1 MPTGDVD
8 TVNLPYDVDGVNIE
22 SVNISA
28 TPSARARAHPYHH
41 GDLRN
46 ALVEAAVQ
54 LAHEGGPSAI
64 VLREAARR
72 VGVSPNAAYRH
83 FDALP
88 DLVVEVA
95 QVALTRMAEVMQVE
109 LDQLVATDD
118 PASDAAARLMA
129 VGRGYVRF
137 ALDEPGLFSTA
148 FSSHEDMSKQ
158 KFGAPGV
165 ASSPPEALLQDRL
178 DELVAAGVV
187 KPADYDAIAKTC
199 WAVVHGLSLL
209 LLGPMSGVPV
219 DERPALIDACLSV
232 IGRGLAST

>member
-1 MPTGDVD
+1 
-8 TVNLPYDVDGVNIE
+8 VNLPDDVHGVNIKT
-22 SVNISA
+22 VNISA
-28 TPSARARAHPYHH
+28 TPSAGPVSAHPYHH

-95 QVALTRMAEVMQVE
+95 QVALAQMAEVMQFE
-109 LDQLVATDD
+109 LDRLVATDD
-118 PASDAAARLMA
+118 PARDAAARLMA

-148 FSSHEDMSKQ
+148 FSSHEEISKQ
-158 KFGAPGV
+158 EFASAGV
-165 ASSPPEALLQDRL
+165 ASSTPERLLQERL

-209 LLGPMSGVPV
+209 LLGPMSGVPL

>member
-1 MPTGDVD
+1 
-8 TVNLPYDVDGVNIE
+8 VNLPYDVHGVNIKN
-22 SVNISA
+22 VNISA
-28 TPSARARAHPYHH
+28 TPSAGPVSAHPYHH

-88 DLVVEVA
+88 DLVLEVA
-95 QVALTRMAEVMQVE
+95 QVALTRMGDAMQFE
-109 LDQLVATDD
+109 LDRLVATDD

-148 FSSHEDMSKQ
+148 FSSHEEASMREFSAGSK
-158 KFGAPGV
+158 
-165 ASSPPEALLQDRL
+165 SSTPEVLLQARL
-178 DELVAAGVV
+178 DELVAVGVV

-209 LLGPMSGVPV
+209 LLGPMSGVPL

>member
-1 MPTGDVD
+1 M
-8 TVNLPYDVDGVNIE
+8 NLPYDVHAVNIFN
-22 SVNISA
+22 VNISA
-28 TPSARARAHPYHH
+28 APPAGPGGAHPYHH

-46 ALVEAAVQ
+46 ALVDAAVQ

-83 FDALP
+83 FGALP
-88 DLVVEVA
+88 DLVYEVA
-95 QVALTRMAEVMQVE
+95 CVALSRMAQVMQVE
-109 LDQLVATDD
+109 LDKVVATGD
-118 PASDAAARLMA
+118 PARDAPARLMA
-129 VGRGYVRF
+129 VGRGYVCF

-148 FSSHEDMSKQ
+148 FSAHEEASMQ
-158 KFGAPGV
+158 KFSAAVDTP
-165 ASSPPEALLQDRL
+165 SSTTPESLLRDRL
-178 DELVAAGVV
+178 DELVAVGIVN
-187 KPADYDAIAKTC
+187 PADYDATAKTC

-209 LLGPMSGVPV
+209 LLGPMSGVPL

>member
-1 MPTGDVD
+1 
-8 TVNLPYDVDGVNIE
+8 VNLPYDVHGVNIF

-28 TPSARARAHPYHH
+28 ASPAGPGSAHPYHH

-88 DLVVEVA
+88 DLVIEVA
-95 QVALTRMAEVMQVE
+95 QVALTRMAEVMQFE
-109 LDQLVATDD
+109 LEHVVATGD
-118 PASDAAARLMA
+118 PARDAPARLMA

-137 ALDEPGLFSTA
+137 ALDEPGLFATA
-148 FSSHEDMSKQ
+148 FSFHEQVSMQ
-158 KFGAPGV
+158 KISAATG
-165 ASSPPEALLQDRL
+165 ASSSTPETLLRDRL
-178 DELVAAGVV
+178 DELVAVGIV
-187 KPADYDAIAKTC
+187 KPADYDATAKTC

-209 LLGPMSGVPV
+209 LLGPMSGVPL

>member
-1 MPTGDVD
+1 M
-8 TVNLPYDVDGVNIE
+8 
-22 SVNISA
+22 NISER
-28 TPSARARAHPYHH
+28 PSAPLINPHPYHH

-54 LAHEGGPSAI
+54 LAHEGGPDAI

-95 QVALTRMAEVMQVE
+95 LVALDRMAAVMQSE
-109 LDQLVATDD
+109 LDECVATGD
-118 PASDAAARLMA
+118 PAGDAANRLMA
-129 VGRGYVRF
+129 VGRGYVRY

-148 FSSHEDMSKQ
+148 FSCSEQTNKPEFGVPRSPLSTPDVLLHE
-158 KFGAPGV
+158 
-165 ASSPPEALLQDRL
+165 RL
-178 DELVAAGVV
+178 DELVAVGALD
-187 KPADYDAIAKTC
+187 PADCEAFAKTC

-209 LLGPMSGVPV
+209 LLGPMAAVPLE
-219 DERPALIDACLSV
+219 ERPALIDACLGV
-232 IGRGLAST
+232 IGRALA